1 MLDAKLDMVPGTD
14 GQVQARKGLDRN
26 GRFSRK
32 ILYFNLR
39 SSLRPPLR
47 LCSLERTSMSG

>member
-1 MLDAKLDMVPGTD
+1 MLDAKLNMVPGTD

-32 ILYFNLR
+32 ILYFNLQ